1 MSRASKATLLIVL
14 MVGLSIWLVAVAA
27 QTGAQEATNQRSVD
41 RQKLNTQ
48 NEIHI
53 SRQADDAIDTAELTL
68 SPRTDLTPTAS
79 YSSFLPLV
87 TTPPPITNGDFELG
101 PVAWGTFSSNGW
113 PLILDSSE
121 LLVPAHS
128 GSWAV
133 WMGGDLN
140 EDAILWQLVKV
151 PTSDAILRY
160 WHWIASEDVCDN
172 DVAGVAINLDEV
184 VDAFWLCDDNNTG
197 GWVERSVDLGLYAGQ
212 TVELDFVAF
221 TNGSLNSNVFIDD
234 VSLGNTSKDFDDVGL
249 SEYGTPGSSS
259 TSKQPRATRLA
270 PYRADN
276 VFGQGLQ
283 EIRRAINARLSEG

>member
-101 PVAWGTFSSNGW
+101 PVAWGQFSSNGW
-113 PLILDSSE
+113 SLILDSSN
-121 LLVPAHS
+121 LPVPPRS
-128 GSWAV
+128 GLWAA
-133 WMGGDLN
+133 WLGGDHN
-140 EDAILWQLVKV
+140 EDSVLWQVVKV
-151 PTSDAILRY
+151 PNSNAILGY
-160 WHWIASEDVCDN
+160 WHWIASEDDCDN
-172 DVAGVAINLDEV
+172 DV
-184 VDAFWLCDDNNTG
+184 
-197 GWVERSVDLGLYAGQ
+197 
-212 TVELDFVAF
+212 
-221 TNGSLNSNVFIDD
+221 
-234 VSLGNTSKDFDDVGL
+234 
-249 SEYGTPGSSS
+249 
-259 TSKQPRATRLA
+259 
-270 PYRADN
+270 
-276 VFGQGLQ
+276 
-283 EIRRAINARLSEG
+283 